1 VANVLCVVEL
11 NEGRALPV
19 CLEVLGQ
26 ARRLSTSLGATL
38 YAVVPLGRA
47 PRYGEDDIIAVLG
60 RHGADK
66 VILVTDE
73 ALGDR
78 AAAMR
83 WGSHG
88 PAIVTITEALPPSL
102 VLFGA
107 TAGARDVAP
116 RIAAR
121 LGAAYLHDAWVE
133 LDGGDA
139 GLALWEDTG
148 DGGEAR
154 ALPLPDGLEF
164 PVVATIPPGR
174 YEIAQGAEDVEVE
187 IVPVGAHATDF
198 DELGWQ
204 ADPRGRA
211 AVYAPQAHEAA
222 RAALSE
228 ALGGGDGR
236 NVNEAV
242 RLLISLDGEAP
253 SSPLR
258 ADVRVAI
265 GSAAETS
272 AAHYALVGDAG
283 AGATALATAI
293 GRIRDGED
301 VSHGPNGDASKAP
314 DAAVPSGTKD
324 AAKDAGKDAGR

>member
-11 NEGRALPV
+11 HEGRALPV

-26 ARRLSTSLGATL
+26 ARRLSTTLGATL

-47 PRYGEDDIIAVLG
+47 PQYGEDDIIAVLG

-73 ALGDR
+73 TLGDR
-78 AAAMR
+78 ASAMR
-83 WGSHG
+83 WGTHG
-88 PAIVTITEALPPSL
+88 PAIVTITEALPPAL

-121 LGAAYLHDAWVE
+121 LGAAYLHEAWIE
-133 LDGGDA
+133 LDGSDA
-139 GLALWEDTG
+139 GLALWEDAG

-174 YEIAQGAEDVEVE
+174 YAVAHGSEDVEVE
-187 IVPVGAHATDF
+187 VVPVGARSADF

-211 AVYAPQAHEAA
+211 AVYAPEAREAA
-222 RAALSE
+222 RAELAD

-236 NVNEAV
+236 LVNEAV
-242 RLLISLDGEAP
+242 RLLIALDGAGP
-253 SSPLR
+253 STPVR

-265 GSAAETS
+265 GAAAAEAPT
-272 AAHYALVGDAG
+272 AHYALVGDA
-283 AGATALATAI
+283 AEAATALARALR
-293 GRIRDGED
+293 GDADGERT
-301 VSHGPNGDASKAP
+301 S
-314 DAAVPSGTKD
+314 
-324 AAKDAGKDAGR
+324 

>member
-1 VANVLCVVEL
+1 MANVLCVVEL
-11 NEGRALPV
+11 HEGRALPV

-26 ARRLSTSLGATL
+26 GRRLSTALGATL

-73 ALGDR
+73 TLGDR
-78 AAAMR
+78 GATMR
-83 WGSHG
+83 WGTHG
-88 PAIVTITEALPPSL
+88 PAIVTITEALPPAL
-102 VLFGA
+102 VLFGS

-116 RIAAR
+116 RVAAR
-121 LGAAYLHDAWVE
+121 LGAAYLHDAFVD

-139 GLALWEDTG
+139 GLALWEAG
-148 DGGEAR
+148 DDVSEAR

-174 YEIAQGAEDVEVE
+174 YDVAHGAEDVEVE
-187 IVPVGAHATDF
+187 IVPVGARAADF

-211 AVYAPQAHEAA
+211 AVYAPESRESA
-222 RAALSE
+222 RAALAE

-236 NVNEAV
+236 HVNESV
-242 RLLISLDGEAP
+242 RLLIAIEGAAP
-253 SSPLR
+253 ASPVR

-265 GSAAETS
+265 GPAAGEAAT
-272 AAHYALVGDAG
+272 AHYALVGDA
-283 AGATALATAI
+283 ADRAAALAKAI
-293 GRIRDGED
+293 ERIRDGED
-301 VSHGPNGDASKAP
+301 APPPSTKAP
-314 DAAVPSGTKD
+314 DPVGATP
-324 AAKDAGKDAGR
+324 AAKDAGEGRS

>member
-1 VANVLCVVEL
+1 MANVLCVVEL
-11 NEGRALPV
+11 DEGHALPV

-26 ARRLSTSLGATL
+26 GRRLSTALGATL

-73 ALGDR
+73 SVGDR
-78 AAAMR
+78 TAAMR
-83 WGSHG
+83 WGTHG
-88 PAIVTITEALPPSL
+88 PAIVTITEALPPAL

-116 RIAAR
+116 RVASR
-121 LGAAYLHDAWVE
+121 LGAAYLHDAWIE
-133 LDGGDA
+133 LGGDA
-139 GLALWEDTG
+139 GLSLWEDAA
-148 DGGEAR
+148 DGSETR

-174 YEIAQGAEDVEVE
+174 YEVARGAEDVEVE
-187 IVPVGAHATDF
+187 IVPVGARGVDF

-211 AVYAPQAHEAA
+211 AIYAPESREAA
-222 RAALSE
+222 RVALAE

-236 NVNEAV
+236 HVNEAV
-242 RLLISLDGEAP
+242 RLLISLDGVGP
-253 SSPLR
+253 TTPVR

-265 GSAAETS
+265 GPAAGEAST
-272 AAHYALVGDAG
+272 AHYALVGDA
-283 AGATALATAI
+283 AEGATALAAAI
-293 GRIRDGED
+293 ARIRDGEEAAAA
-301 VSHGPNGDASKAP
+301 NNAP
-314 DAAVPSGTKD
+314 PESPQSPHSTE
-324 AAKDAGKDAGR
+324 GRS

>member
-1 VANVLCVVEL
+1 VANVLCVIEQHA
-11 NEGRALPV
+11 GRALPV
-19 CLEVLGQ
+19 SLEVLGQ
-26 ARRLSTSLGATL
+26 ARRLSTALGATL

-73 ALGDR
+73 TLGDR
-78 AAAMR
+78 AAVMR
-83 WGSHG
+83 WGTHG
-88 PAIVTITEALPPSL
+88 PAIVTITEALPPAL

-133 LDGGDA
+133 LEPGSDA
-139 GLALWEDTG
+139 GLALWEDLG
-148 DGGEAR
+148 DGAGPR
-154 ALPLPDGLEF
+154 TLPLPDGLEF

-174 YEIAQGAEDVEVE
+174 YEVARGAEDVEVE
-187 IVPVGAHATDF
+187 IVPVAARAADF

-211 AVYAPQAHEAA
+211 AVYAPEAREAA
-222 RAALSE
+222 RAALAE

-236 NVNEAV
+236 QVNESV
-242 RLLISLDGEAP
+242 RLLVSLDGARP
-253 SSPLR
+253 TTTVR

-265 GSAAETS
+265 GAQAAE
-272 AAHYALVGDAG
+272 APAHYALVEDAAEG
-283 AGATALATAI
+283 ARALAAAVAGLRDEDAATASTAAAAPAPSE
-293 GRIRDGED
+293 G
-301 VSHGPNGDASKAP
+301 AS
-314 DAAVPSGTKD
+314 
-324 AAKDAGKDAGR
+324 